1 VRSANHEAN
10 ALAVANKLV
19 HAAANNNENLARLQ
33 KTAPEKAEQIRAVIL
48 GIPFAILASAN
59 ITPQWIV
66 QPVRRSRL
74 QEVIFG
80 VVPQVM
86 PLWSSFTLYR
96 FGHRHHRRAHRHADR
111 RDQRARPQGARV
123 SCDGGDNYAATAA
136 R

>member
-111 RDQRARPQGARV
+111 RDQRGRPALV
-123 SCDGGDNYAATAA
+123 
-136 R
+136 